1 MKKLVYKI
9 EGYTDVYNPDA
20 EKVEQ
25 KEILATV
32 TVECKTQ
39 ADFDANYPIAE
50 KEAVG
55 EIIVEGEFEEVLNEP
70 TQLDIIEA
78 QVTYTAMMT
87 DTLLEV

>member
-1 MKKLVYKI
+1 MFR
-9 EGYTDVYNPDA
+9 P
-20 EKVEQ
+20 VE
-25 KEILATV
+25 I
-32 TVECKTQ
+32 ECKTK

-55 EIIVEGEFEEVLNEP
+55 EIVVEGEFEIKLP
-70 TQLDIIEA
+70 TQLDLIEA